1 MRRFIFPVAG
11 IVAFLL
17 GSTLVAEDAP
27 KKVVRLSAQPMKAVD
42 GKMAPRTFGTTH
54 QSYYRISAAE
64 FTGMQVTGFD
74 TWNDVW
80 YSTAGNLFR
89 RYGQNANA
97 YFIAMPHLPSGALLD
112 HLELD
117 DCGGATNST
126 TVHAYVYSCSYTGDC
141 GASPVATIDA
151 TAGCGADTVDL
162 LPLNLVVD
170 NNLNQFLV
178 RVTTD
183 TNDGNTS
190 FAGVIFGYYLQVS
203 PAPGSP
209 SFNDV
214 PLSDFGFQYIEALNA
229 SGITGGC
236 GGGNYCPDS
245 PVTRRQMAIF
255 IAKALGLQWQ

>member
-1 MRRFIFPVAG
+1 MRKLTFLVAAMT
-11 IVAFLL
+11 AFLL
-17 GSTLVAEDAP
+17 AGALIAQDSP
-27 KKVVRLSAQPMKAVD
+27 KKVVKASPSPAKAVD
-42 GKMAPRTFGTTH
+42 GKMAPRTYGTTH
-54 QSYYRISAAE
+54 QTYYRISAAE

-74 TWNDVW
+74 IWNDSW
-80 YSTAGNLFR
+80 YSTPGNLFR
-89 RYGQNANA
+89 RYGQNADA
-97 YFIAMPHLPSGALLD
+97 FFIAMPHLPSGALLD

-117 DCGGATNST
+117 DCGGATD
-126 TVHAYVYSCSYTGDC
+126 TVHADLYACDYTGDC
-141 GASPVATIDA
+141 GGAPVATINA

-162 LPLNLVVD
+162 LSQNLVVD

-183 TNDGNTS
+183 VSDGSVS

-203 PAPGSP
+203 PAPGVP

-214 PLSDFGFQYIEALNA
+214 PVSDFGFQYIEALNA

-236 GGGNYCPDS
+236 GGGNYCPDN